1 MQPISRE
8 TLPGFNGK
16 GCFRNV
22 NILGMINRF
31 KLLFLITV
39 FVFLGGFYPVFSA
52 STTFG
57 FESGNLSGWSVLNQ
71 GGGVSVTQEDKYNG
85 VYSVKLVASASSKD
99 Y

>member
-8 TLPGFNGK
+8 ILTGYKGE

-22 NILGMINRF
+22 NVINMIIRF
-31 KLLFLITV
+31 KFLFLTTIC
-39 FVFLGGFYPVFSA
+39 VFLGGFLPVFSA